1 MLWGVHFALWILL
14 SLNWVGFLP
23 VGIDTFSV
31 DRLRMAWQW
40 CTYGVCVCT
49 FHLLEFG
56 VTAISNPTVVSADSF
71 LVNHSLTYTAAALT
85 SWTEFGLRVALVPS
99 WNYPSMS
106 VCVALPLVL
115 LSQMIRSLAMATAGE
130 SFNHLIQTTKKEN
143 HVLITHGIYKL
154 LRHPSYVGFYY
165 WSVGTQLLLGNIL
178 HAAAFA
184 VVSWVFFNRRIA
196 YEEESLCLH
205 FPHEYPAY
213 VARSWMGIPFLFTKV
228 EYTKTAMKDKQ

>member
-1 MLWGVHFALWILL
+1 
-14 SLNWVGFLP
+14 
-23 VGIDTFSV
+23 
-31 DRLRMAWQW
+31 
-40 CTYGVCVCT
+40 
-49 FHLLEFG
+49 
-56 VTAISNPTVVSADSF
+56 
-71 LVNHSLTYTAAALT
+71 
-85 SWTEFGLRVALVPS
+85 
-99 WNYPSMS
+99 
-106 VCVALPLVL
+106 
-115 LSQMIRSLAMATAGE
+115 MIRSLAMATAGE

-165 WSVGTQLLLGNIL
+165 WSVGTQLLLGNFL